1 MTTFYKFRRNDEI
14 WKASMENNTVVKILM
29 RNVCVSVTQLCLTVC
44 DPIDYSPS
52 GSSVHGISQAR
63 ILEWVAISFSRG
75 GLPNP
80 GTEPKSPALQADSLP
95 SELWQIAPLH
105 RRFVTL
111 YRRQGSRPS
120 PWKRNAKKQNGCLR
134 RPYK

>member
-1 MTTFYKFRRNDEI
+1 
-14 WKASMENNTVVKILM
+14 MENNTVVKILM

-95 SELWQIAPLH
+95 SEL
-105 RRFVTL
+105 
-111 YRRQGSRPS
+111 
-120 PWKRNAKKQNGCLR
+120 
-134 RPYK
+134 